1 VVVTGR
7 RIVELGRSDVDGDAR
22 VDAGLVTGALD
33 ARGQELQRSRFGGS
47 TGPRPPSSAISA
59 VV

>member
-1 VVVTGR
+1 VD
-7 RIVELGRSDVDGDAR
+7 LGRSDVDGDAR

-47 TGPRPPSSAISA
+47 TGPRPPSSAMSA